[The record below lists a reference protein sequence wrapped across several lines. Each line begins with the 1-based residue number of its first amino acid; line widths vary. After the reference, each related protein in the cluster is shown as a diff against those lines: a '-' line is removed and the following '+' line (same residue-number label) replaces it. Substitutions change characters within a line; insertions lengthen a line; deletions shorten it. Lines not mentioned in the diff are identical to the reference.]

1 MVSLKLRKINTT
13 VLRIHFDKKSIKIKQ
28 KIEQSRSSLVAKYI
42 LKNKDRNIVKLER
55 VEEKNHKLHNVAYT
69 KNGKNTID

>member
-1 MVSLKLRKINTT
+1 M
-13 VLRIHFDKKSIKIKQ
+13 
-28 KIEQSRSSLVAKYI
+28 AKYI